1 MSIFTDRLSSL
12 LEKNNMTQREL
23 AERIGVTTATLCRYV
38 SGERQPK
45 SDTVANIA
53 MQSFKRNGASQSW
66 FPKSWT
72 EKDIKRAGEHVA
84 GLKGN
89 RRVADGKTIY
99 GVYKGVRVGVKRT
112 NGKIATVFPYSDQSS
127 VTRRKRK

>member
-53 MQSFKRNGASQSW
+53 MQSFKRNSASQSW
-66 FPKSWT
+66 FPKSWP
-72 EKDIKRAGEHVA
+72 ENMLPV
-84 GLKGN
+84 LKEIA
-89 RRVADGKTIY
+89 VWQTGKQY
-99 GVYKGVRVGVKRT
+99 M
-112 NGKIATVFPYSDQSS
+112 VFTKAY
-127 VTRRKRK
+127 VLV